1 MTLKE
6 DGAAS
11 RWRKGAGM
19 LSDLAA
25 LTPPLVVAVAFM
37 IGIVLFLRRQLG
49 QGAGGDDGA
58 ETEIS
63 ADTGN
68 ADRDAQPP
76 AASADQR
83 NV

>member
-1 MTLKE
+1 
-6 DGAAS
+6 
-11 RWRKGAGM
+11 M

-49 QGAGGDDGA
+49 PDAGGDDDA
-58 ETEIS
+58 ETEIPG
-63 ADTGN
+63 DTGN

-83 NV
+83 NA